1 MSGIRSLARLLAPAA
16 LGLLCLATPSLAAP
30 SQADLDAARS
40 AVAGLYDRLLEA
52 MKGAEQLGLEGRRE
66 KLGPAVRA
74 AYDLQ
79 LMGAKVLGRHWR
91 GLSDEDKQ
99 RWIEIFERLTIA
111 TYAERFDGWQGEELV
126 IEQAEPGARD
136 TIVVHTRIV
145 RPAKEAVPIHY
156 RLRQRDGQW
165 RVIDVFLNGTVS
177 ELALRR
183 SEYGGVLQT
192 EGLTPLIDQLAA
204 KIEAGQA
211 SADVASELD

>member
-1 MSGIRSLARLLAPAA
+1 MSRIASLAGLSGLAA
-16 LGLLCLATPSLAAP
+16 LLLLGAP
-30 SQADLDAARS
+30 SGAEPTQADLEAARS
-40 AVAGLYDRLLEA
+40 VVVGLYEQLLGA
-52 MKGAEQLGLEGRRE
+52 MKGADQLGLEGRRE

-74 AYDLQ
+74 AYDLP

-91 GLSDEDKQ
+91 GLSDEEKE
-99 RWIEIFERLTIA
+99 RWVATFERLTIA

-126 IEQAEPGARD
+126 IDGAEAGARD

-145 RPAKEAVPIHY
+145 RPKKDPVPIHY
-156 RLRQRDGQW
+156 RLRQREGQW

-183 SEYGGVLQT
+183 SEYGSVV
-192 EGLTPLIDQLAA
+192 EKDGLSKLIAQLDG
-204 KIEAGQA
+204 KIAAGQA